1 MSKVVE
7 IVVQAV
13 DKASKTFDEV
23 WKSSKKLESAL
34 KSVKKYSWIAM
45 TALAGV
51 WTYAVKQAVQLEPVK
66 RAFNQLAESAG
77 DNADKM
83 LKSLKEASKWS
94 VAEYDLML
102 SANRAMKLWV
112 AENTE
117 DMTTLMQ
124 VARLYGQQMGQDVQS
139 SFNDIVTWLW
149 RWSAQ
154 ILDNLWI
161 VINAT
166 EAQEKYAQ
174 QIWKTAKELTD
185 AEKKQ
190 ALINATLEEWKK
202 ALEEFGEPQQTMAE
216 RLSALKNQF
225 QEMATR
231 VGEALIPVLEKVL
244 EKITPIIEKVSDWIA
259 ENPELASK
267 ILLIWTAVA
276 WVTFALS
283 NVLPVLLPILT
294 ALGWPWVWMIGALS
308 LVRAGLN
315 LLEEKII
322 STDEQL
328 AIYNQEVA
336 TLNELYNAWL
346 ISEEEYRA
354 KMQELETQI
363 QATKDKA
370 NTFWQYL
377 KNELNNTLQAITKPI
392 QTIKDLWNDRKT
404 VLPQIQE
411 KFEALTEKIQN
422 FIDKV
427 KNAIEKIKE
436 FVKEST
442 ESWLASWVINTA
454 VSIWKSILKWK
465 AVWWPVSANTPY
477 VVGEEWPEL
486 FVPNTSWN
494 IVPND
499 QMWNITVNV
508 NFGGVAVNNWSDE
521 VALAETITETI
532 TRNLELYKK
541 GIY

>member
-23 WKSSKKLESAL
+23 SKQSKKLESAL

-51 WTYAVKQAVQLEPVK
+51 WTLAVKQAVQLEPVK
-66 RAFNQLAESAG
+66 KAFNQLAESAG

-117 DMTTLMQ
+117 DMTTLMK

-166 EAQEKYAQ
+166 EAQEEYAK

-216 RLSALKNQF
+216 RLQALKNQF

-244 EKITPIIEKVSDWIA
+244 EKITPIIEKVSNWIA

-276 WVTFALS
+276 GVTFALS
-283 NVLPVLLPILT
+283 NILPVLLPILT

-328 AIYNQEVA
+328 AIYNQEVE

-354 KMQELETQI
+354 KMQELEWQI

-377 KNELNNTLQAITKPI
+377 KNELNNTLQAITSPI
-392 QTIKDLWNDRKT
+392 RTIKDLWNERKT

-411 KFEALTEKIQN
+411 KFVALTEKIQW

-427 KNAIEKIKE
+427 KRAIDAIKD
-436 FVKEST
+436 FVRESASSGLW
-442 ESWLASWVINTA
+442 SWIVSAWI
-454 VSIWKSILKWK
+454 SIWKSIMGR

-477 VVGEEWPEL
+477 IVWEEWPEL